1 MKKLLLL
8 IIAIVMFIPSLCAA
22 AEPIIKSDTRT
33 FNPFTGVYDLRGNVY
48 VQIPTNDT
56 MLTITGDQT
65 MVSLYKMEVHGQGNI
80 TLVYDDLKF
89 HCDKVDVY
97 HKDRTAYVTGNCSFV
112 TGATSIS
119 ADQGSFNWKTKLA
132 NFQGNVKVNGV
143 PQKDAVTYNVLTQSF
158 VGAKPAVKAANA
170 GTKAQP
176 AAQKPAEAKANILPE
191 AQSPAE
197 SKAEVQPAAPT
208 ADADQNEPKPVKKAA

>member
-8 IIAIVMFIPSLCAA
+8 IMVIVMFIPSLCLA

-33 FNPFTGVYDLRGNVY
+33 FNPFTGVYDLKGNVH

-80 TLVYDDLKF
+80 TLAYDDLKF

-112 TGATSIS
+112 NGATSIS

-143 PQKDAVTYNVLTQSF
+143 PQKEAVTYNVLTKSF
-158 VGAKPAVKAANA
+158 VGAKPAEKTADTSAKTPAQAQPAVLKSVEPKADV
-170 GTKAQP
+170 QP
-176 AAQKPAEAKANILPE
+176 AAQ
-191 AQSPAE
+191 SPAAT
-197 SKAEVQPAAPT
+197 KAESQTAKQAA
-208 ADADQNEPKPVKKAA
+208 

>member
-8 IIAIVMFIPSLCAA
+8 IMAIVMFIPSLCLA

-33 FNPFTGVYDLRGNVY
+33 FNPFTGVYDLKGNVH

-80 TLVYDDLKF
+80 TLAYDDLKF

-112 TGATSIS
+112 NGATSIS

-143 PQKDAVTYNVLTQSF
+143 PQKEAVTYNVLTQSF
-158 VGAKPAVKAANA
+158 VGAKPAAKAASTNV
-170 GTKAQP
+170 QP
-176 AAQKPAEAKANILPE
+176 ATLNPAEAKAKVLPE
-191 AQSPAE
+191 AQTPAE
-197 SKAEVQPAAPT
+197 SKVEAQPAAST
-208 ADADQNEPKPVKKAA
+208 SDASKSKAKPVKKAA